1 MGAAGPETP
10 GEKNVPPSDAVDV
23 AVGVVEGEP
32 RADEAEAVGAV
43 LGLAPGQ
50 IKSAILLGTGL
61 C

>member
-1 MGAAGPETP
+1 VGAAGPETP